1 MIKWPLIFRSLYWKI
16 FFFFWLTLIAAI
28 FSVVTL
34 SEVVFQERDQDQYQR
49 VVRLGIQ
56 AADIY
61 ETNGTAELTAWLRY
75 IDQEFDVKA
84 FMLD

>member
-1 MIKWPLIFRSLYWKI
+1 MIRWPLIFRSLYWKI

-34 SEVVFQERDQDQYQR
+34 SQVVFQERDQDQYQR

-61 ETNGTAELTAWLRY
+61 
-75 IDQEFDVKA
+75 
-84 FMLD
+84 

>member
-61 ETNGTAELTAWLRY
+61 ETNGTAAVSYTHLTLPT
-75 IDQEFDVKA
+75 ICSV
-84 FMLD
+84 